1 MFVNGITFSACYLPL
16 NSTFGVNP
24 NIFTPKEVLFWVLA
38 YLNSHLITYLV
49 RGVLIR
55 SNMVT
60 SGYISQLP
68 IIPFNKMEKMKL
80 SEISKKVLNSEMEIE
95 IAMNKINAI
104 VYENLKL
111 DVSIIEKI
119 DDFAQN
125 LSKRV

>member
-1 MFVNGITFSACYLPL
+1 MGLPFSACYLPK

-24 NIFTPKEVLFWVLA
+24 NIFTPKEDLFWVLA

-68 IIPFNKMEKMKL
+68 ILPFNEGEKGKL
-80 SEISKKVLNSEMEIE
+80 TEISKKVLNSEIE
-95 IAMNKINAI
+95 IDLAINKINAI
-104 VYENLKL
+104 VYGNLKL
-111 DVSIIEKI
+111 DGSIIEKI
-119 DDFAQN
+119 EDFAQN